1 MIRKGNKYIITI
13 RSPKDLED
21 IKNNIAKYKE
31 ELKDGEQLEIQ
42 IAKSGKYVL
51 KMIVSKSDV
60 RHEISTDDKK
70 HVLEIENEND
80 AVALRKL
87 IQILLALAF
96 NKPN

>member
-1 MIRKGNKYIITI
+1 MIRKGNKYIMVI
-13 RSPKDLED
+13 RSPNDLKE
-21 IKNNIAKYKE
+21 IINNIEKYKD

-70 HVLEIENEND
+70 RVLEIENEND
-80 AVALRKL
+80 AVALKKL
-87 IQILLALAF
+87 VQILLVLAF
-96 NKPN
+96 NKPD

>member
-70 HVLEIENEND
+70 YELVIQDEND
-80 AVALRKL
+80 ATALKKL
-87 IQILLALAF
+87 VQILLAIAF
-96 NKPN
+96 SKPN